1 MIESKSRRTNKS
13 QGLESSSVIG
23 LFFASIGFIFTRL
36 YCSTLLIKK
45 SIVSVNQ
52 PLQIINWDI
61 PNVVKV
67 YFKKV
72 FHADYFLYYVIEIQ
86 QAT

>member
-1 MIESKSRRTNKS
+1 M
-13 QGLESSSVIG
+13 IG

-36 YCSTLLIKK
+36 YCSTLLISD

-67 YFKKV
+67 YYKKA
-72 FHADYFLYYVIEIQ
+72 FHADYFLYYVIKNTAGNIINAVCYMYRKGGCNGHQ
-86 QAT
+86 